1 MPRVTLTRLTGYR
14 RSRRGD
20 NDAQLFAQS
29 RTLRIRQG
37 HGLDLSTAVSI
48 SPLQHRY
55 HINDSDG
62 FSLAF
67 AGRRP

>member
-29 RTLRIRQG
+29 RTLRIRQATASTYP
-37 HGLDLSTAVSI
+37 LLFRSRRSSTATI
-48 SPLQHRY
+48 LMTLTDFH
-55 HINDSDG
+55 
-62 FSLAF
+62 
-67 AGRRP
+67 